1 MKHKKTS
8 YHFLSGQTSIS
19 AKKNKIL
26 SKDQELCAF
35 INSMSN
41 LISYK
46 LDELYKAEIKTVEQL
61 EKEEIEKALDKQQEN
76 IQNNK
81 DYSEELR
88 TELMDKVEQRR
99 QNIDKL
105 AEAECYKDM
114 ASKIVDQGK
123 F

>member
-1 MKHKKTS
+1 MDTQKGYEEAVNTYAQKLKEK
-8 YHFLSGQTSIS
+8 G
-19 AKKNKIL
+19 NKP
-26 SKDQELCAF
+26 SKEQID
-35 INSMSN
+35 
-41 LISYK
+41 
-46 LDELYKAEIKTVEQL
+46 IK
-61 EKEEIEKALDKQQEN
+61 KEEIEKALDKQQEN